1 MVLGAEWKQ
10 PLAGVLEVF
19 LQEQVSR
26 CGQEKVLAVGGADIL
41 RGSHR
46 GGDVRRLQMHILN
59 SSTEIITATL
69 QQLCSF
75 GAFFNHNIFLCAMH
89 LGLDD
94 KGPVSSD
101 GDLLL
106 HDAEAVEAADE
117 HPSAVQPQG
126 EVHVV
131 AGEALLV
138 VLDVLTAVHVE
149 EEEVVE
155 VAFGEGLP
163 LLGSWK

>member
-1 MVLGAEWKQ
+1 MA
-10 PLAGVLEVF
+10 
-19 LQEQVSR
+19 
-26 CGQEKVLAVGGADIL
+26 AVTPGGSSGL
-41 RGSHR
+41 RLS
-46 GGDVRRLQMHILN
+46 L
-59 SSTEIITATL
+59 T
-69 QQLCSF
+69 
-75 GAFFNHNIFLCAMH
+75 H

-94 KGPVSSD
+94 KRPVPSD

-117 HPSAVQPQG
+117 QPGAVQPQG

-163 LLGSWK
+163 LLATWRLKVFNISASL

>member
-1 MVLGAEWKQ
+1 MARKRCLLSGAQTYCEGPTEVGTSVVWKHKSIQ
-10 PLAGVLEVF
+10 TVTRTPGDP
-19 LQEQVSR
+19 R
-26 CGQEKVLAVGGADIL
+26 VGGFP
-41 RGSHR
+41 
-46 GGDVRRLQMHILN
+46 
-59 SSTEIITATL
+59 T
-69 QQLCSF
+69 
-75 GAFFNHNIFLCAMH
+75 H

-94 KGPVSSD
+94 KGPVSAD

-117 HPSAVQPQG
+117 HPGAVQPQG

-138 VLDVLTAVHVE
+138 VLDVLTAVHIE

-163 LLGSWK
+163 LLGTWR